1 MAIVVAH
8 ELAHM
13 WFGNLVTIEWWT
25 HLWLKEGFATF
36 MEYLSIDSL
45 YPDMKV
51 FEFFLANDYNLALSL
66 DAMDSSHP
74 VEVPVKHPGEVNEIF
89 DTISYKKVGL
99 NFE

>member
-1 MAIVVAH
+1 MGH

-36 MEYLSIDSL
+36 MEYLVISNL
-45 YPDMKV
+45 YPEMKV
-51 FEFFLANDYNLALSL
+51 FEYFLANDLNMALVL

-74 VEVPVKHPGEVNEIF
+74 VEVPVKGSV
-89 DTISYKKVGL
+89 
-99 NFE
+99 